1 MGEIIIKITTPVNPA
16 SRKFITHIY
25 AGVGNIIPEI
35 LKYFGR
41 DLSKLAS
48 QLGLKIKSAIGD
60 NKYIKGIIILEY
72 DNNTK
77 RPLKLFTKELEIYVF
92 KRTYEDLIII
102 ENNL

>member
-1 MGEIIIKITTPVNPA
+1 MGEITIRITTPVNPA

-25 AGVGNIIPEI
+25 AGVGNAVPEI
-35 LKYFGR
+35 PKYFGR

-48 QLGLKIKSAIGD
+48 HLGLKIKSIIGD

-77 RPLKLFTKELEIYVF
+77 KPLKLFTKELEIYIF
-92 KRTYEDLIII
+92 KKTYEDSIII